1 MYWHYEGAGM
11 EHRTAPDHMTRDIV
25 AWIETGFEGSPA
37 FVTNLNGF
45 MNDLADAAAGRW
57 G

>member
-1 MYWHYEGAGM
+1 MLYGRVM
-11 EHRTAPDHMTRDIV
+11 RQITRDIV

-45 MNDLADAAAGRW
+45 MTDLADAAAGHW